1 MIRDPEQQQQ
11 AFLQRVKDILDAGE
25 SRLDSDKLR
34 DLRLARSKALAR
46 LPARRRIWQPVG
58 LAALAASLALVVSLH
73 LMQPNLAVNAPAVE
87 DMNLL
92 SAGDDLDL
100 YENLDFYQWLAL
112 EQQNG

>member
-1 MIRDPEQQQQ
+1 MRDSKQKQQ
-11 AFLQRVKDILDAGE
+11 AFLQRVKD
-25 SRLDSDKLR
+25 SLDSSEAQLDNDTLR
-34 DLRLARSKALAR
+34 QLRQARNKALAR

-58 LAALAASLALVVSLH
+58 LTAIAASLALIVSLH
-73 LMQPNLAVNAPAVE
+73 IMQPDIAVNAPAVE
-87 DMNLL
+87 DINLL